1 MNDYFNIFPNTK
13 TIAYYDTFSQFI
25 NLSSINFDEFQEARK
40 EPYTEQSIHQLSVFR
55 HELAHWIDH
64 TSTLWGNNNLL
75 QLFNSLNARATNS
88 INDFWRIKM
97 FSDSAKSD
105 TYFDYFTEIYN
116 QINGS
121 IRDRWKF
128 NITAG
133 YKFQSNG
140 YTDTKRPIL
149 FVRFKSSKDESIAR
163 VPITIASILEVI
175 ATKEEYKTKFASLGL
190 IDDFVTKTILQK
202 QYQDEL
208 FGLIYNSNHTLY
220 NVVSHLTANL
230 NNQTDIIWTLETASS
245 IGTVVLNLP
254 NEDINKMKPSHFGIQ
269 GVDERVGDFISSA
282 DKGFSFYNLL
292 LNLISE
298 KGEGNYSTEDL
309 LSASGF
315 EDVKTMEEKVI
326 SKMEKNISELIPGP
340 FYNMAKSTM
349 ESGIEIFK
357 LRGIDGRKGNM
368 EEILLQLGVKPRIM
382 FGDTFFDDTDFNLN
396 SVLEKLR
403 KKEELDYRETYLTFE
418 AYKYKLDEFIKVC
431 GI

>member
-1 MNDYFNIFPNTK
+1 MNNFLNIFPNTK
-13 TIAYYDTFSQFI
+13 TIASYDTFNQFI
-25 NLSSINFDEFQEARK
+25 NLSSFDFDEFQEARK
-40 EPYTEQSIHQLSVFR
+40 KPNTEQSIYQLSVFR

-64 TSTLWGNNNLL
+64 ISTLWGNNNLL

-97 FSDSAKSD
+97 FADSAKSD
-105 TYFDYFTEIYN
+105 IYFDYFTEIYS
-116 QINGS
+116 QIDGS
-121 IRDRWKF
+121 VKDRWKF

-140 YTDTKRPIL
+140 YTDNKRPIL

-175 ATKEEYKTKFASLGL
+175 ATKEEFKTKFASLGL
-190 IDDFVTKTILQK
+190 VEDIATRTILQK

-208 FGLIYNSNHTLY
+208 FGLIYNSNLTLY
-220 NVVSHLTANL
+220 SVISHLTANL
-230 NNQTDIIWTLETASS
+230 NNQTDVIWTLETASS

-254 NEDINKMKPSHFGIQ
+254 NENINKMKPSQFGIQ

-292 LNLISE
+292 LNLVSE
-298 KGEGNYSTEDL
+298 KGESNYSTEDL
-309 LSASGF
+309 LSASGL

-340 FYNMAKSTM
+340 FYDMAKSTM

-357 LRGIDGRKGNM
+357 LRGIDGEKGNM
-368 EEILLQLGVKPRIM
+368 EENLLKLGIKPRIM
-382 FGDTFFDDTDFNLN
+382 FGDTFFDDADFNLS
-396 SVLEKLR
+396 SVLEKME
-403 KKEELDYRETYLTFE
+403 KKEELDYKETYLTFE
-418 AYKYKLDEFIKVC
+418 AYKDKLDEFINVC